1 MSTPFD
7 DQTGQRIFAVIRD
20 TDFQWRS
27 PGGIARAAGLQ
38 LEDVQ
43 DYLDAHQEW
52 FDRAP
57 LSPGGIPLYTVQRR
71 LRRAAATLD
80 S

>member
-7 DQTGQRIFAVIRD
+7 DWTGQQIFAVIRD

-27 PGGIARAAGLQ
+27 PGGIARAADLP
-38 LEDVQ
+38 LETVQ
-43 DYLDAHQEW
+43 DYLDAHREW
-52 FDRAP
+52 FDQSP
-57 LSPGGIPLYTVQRR
+57 LSPGGIPLYTVRR
-71 LRRAAATLD
+71 QLRKAAATLD